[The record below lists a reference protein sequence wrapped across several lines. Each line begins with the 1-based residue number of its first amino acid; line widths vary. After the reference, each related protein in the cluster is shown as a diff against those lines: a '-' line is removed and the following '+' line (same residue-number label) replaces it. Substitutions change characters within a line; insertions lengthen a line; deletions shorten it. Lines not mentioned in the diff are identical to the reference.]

1 MAPPSDDCSIKQLA
15 EWLTREPLIVDT
27 LKKRLEEDNI
37 RNYAE
42 LDGAYIFLTDCDK
55 CTVPLILHM
64 KKDECE
70 DLVGVLVGNYKIPME
85 KIVESEDLENLR
97 ELFDTEIRKLSWF
110 AGALEILK
118 EMHTRTCICKR
129 LCQSKQGLLT
139 HKRSCQTAKD
149 RASLPPQISR
159 LIAASSD
166 TSENGMI
173 MRLINQMARDNKE
186 LIQGIQ
192 NDNKENRKLQQEQN
206 KIF

>member
-1 MAPPSDDCSIKQLA
+1 MRA
-15 EWLTREPLIVDT
+15 VD
-27 LKKRLEEDNI
+27 L
-37 RNYAE
+37 
-42 LDGAYIFLTDCDK
+42 
-55 CTVPLILHM
+55 
-64 KKDECE
+64 
-70 DLVGVLVGNYKIPME
+70 LVDNYKIPME
-85 KIVESEDLENLR
+85 RIVESEDLENLR